1 MAQDLVA
8 HRDQAEHQDQVVHLA
23 PAAHQDQEAEPQDQ
37 AVSEHRGQNLA
48 SHLLAVQVPAV
59 VAAVGLEQPEPLV
72 RADQRASP
80 ESQSA
85 QSARNLNKEKHR
97 A

>member
-8 HRDQAEHQDQVVHLA
+8 HRDQAEHQDQV
-23 PAAHQDQEAEPQDQ
+23 AARQDQ
-37 AVSEHRGQNLA
+37 ADSEHLVQNPD
-48 SHLLAVQVPAV
+48 SHLQVDQALAAAV
-59 VAAVGLEQPEPLV
+59 AVGLEQPEPLV
-72 RADQRASP
+72 RVAQRASP